1 MQEGISRNRRYIE
14 EIEPSVKINVE
25 AKIFL
30 TQNILR
36 IQETIKRPNLR
47 IIETEED
54 EESQLPGPENI
65 FNKITE
71 EKYPNLKNKM
81 SIKVQ
86 KQLQEHKID
95 WTRKESSLTT

>member
-71 EKYPNLKNKM
+71 EKFLQPKERDAYKHKRNL
-81 SIKVQ
+81 
-86 KQLQEHKID
+86 
-95 WTRKESSLTT
+95 

>member
-71 EKYPNLKNKM
+71 EG
-81 SIKVQ
+81 
-86 KQLQEHKID
+86 QEYWCTPLIPAHEHQRQAD
-95 WTRKESSLTT
+95 LCEF